1 MKITA
6 FCPGHITGFFVPKK
20 HHDDPLKSG
29 SLGAGICVDKG
40 AITTVTITEGKK
52 NIESLVNGQPAPV
65 TQTALDILLG
75 DREYTIKS
83 TTELQLP
90 CGSGFGTSAAGALS
104 ATIALSSALS
114 LTKESAIQAAH
125 LAEITHNTGLG
136 DVAAISKCGI
146 TYRVKEG
153 VMPHG
158 QIKQITGSPTITACV
173 LAGQLSTANILTD
186 PDLTKLITSAGE
198 KCVEEM
204 AINPTLDN
212 LFKLSK
218 KFTEESKLASA
229 EVKNVLQMMK
239 DIPSSMI
246 MLGNSVF
253 ALGNQSEKLAPFG
266 QVFVLNTD
274 LQGPRVVTQRV

>member
-1 MKITA
+1 
-6 FCPGHITGFFVPKK
+6 
-20 HHDDPLKSG
+20 
-29 SLGAGICVDKG
+29 
-40 AITTVTITEGKK
+40 
-52 NIESLVNGQPAPV
+52 
-65 TQTALDILLG
+65 
-75 DREYTIKS
+75 
-83 TTELQLP
+83 
-90 CGSGFGTSAAGALS
+90 
-104 ATIALSSALS
+104 
-114 LTKESAIQAAH
+114 
-125 LAEITHNTGLG
+125 
-136 DVAAISKCGI
+136 
-146 TYRVKEG
+146 
-153 VMPHG
+153 MPHG